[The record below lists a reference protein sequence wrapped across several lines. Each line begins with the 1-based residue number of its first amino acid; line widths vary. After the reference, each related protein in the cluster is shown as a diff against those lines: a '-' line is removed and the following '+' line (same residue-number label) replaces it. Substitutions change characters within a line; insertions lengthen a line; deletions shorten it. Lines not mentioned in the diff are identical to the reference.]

1 MDAYNN
7 VGIDSIETAKNLK
20 KLRIENNLKLKQVR
34 DAIGLSAEQTVCS
47 WESKTH
53 PKLPS
58 IDNALNLARL
68 YGVRLDQLYKTRPVK
83 TGSPEKVDQEIRDR
97 ITISMQMGEFEEFFD
112 DMRMERESICGPFVA
127 AEAQREDGTW
137 EPETISL
144 PDELTYFSYDL
155 FKLKLCKK
163 KGSSKAQFYPGT
175 GCFVITPEG
184 LEDEKLVLHN
194 MIHLHEWVLNQVP
207 GHYKEM
213 VTKSL
218 YQELRKSIS
227 NLDERIEENLS
238 FFRESQTDCDEHDTL
253 FFLKSLDLDRKRGY
267 ELGTIYGSK

>member
-97 ITISMQMGEFEEFFD
+97 ITISMRMGEFEEFFD
-112 DMRMERESICGPFVA
+112 DMRMEGVYPVVGEGYRSEQQQQEMMQEKIDAYLAEGYSERKARKEAEKWVA
-127 AEAQREDGTW
+127 KPNYSEHQLGLALDINADKSRCDNDRLPVAGTKCLSLRLYSAVSGGQR
-137 EPETISL
+137 
-144 PDELTYFSYDL
+144 
-155 FKLKLCKK
+155 
-163 KGSSKAQFYPGT
+163 
-175 GCFVITPEG
+175 
-184 LEDEKLVLHN
+184 
-194 MIHLHEWVLNQVP
+194 
-207 GHYKEM
+207 GHY
-213 VTKSL
+213 
-218 YQELRKSIS
+218 R
-227 NLDERIEENLS
+227 
-238 FFRESQTDCDEHDTL
+238 H
-253 FFLKSLDLDRKRGY
+253 
-267 ELGTIYGSK
+267 

>member
-97 ITISMQMGEFEEFFD
+97 ITISMRMGEFEEFFD

-137 EPETISL
+137 EPETIPL
-144 PDELTYFSYDL
+144 PDV
-155 FKLKLCKK
+155 KR
-163 KGSSKAQFYPGT
+163 
-175 GCFVITPEG
+175 
-184 LEDEKLVLHN
+184 
-194 MIHLHEWVLNQVP
+194 
-207 GHYKEM
+207 KEA
-213 VTKSL
+213 T
-218 YQELRKSIS
+218 R
-227 NLDERIEENLS
+227 LS
-238 FFRESQTDCDEHDTL
+238 FTL
-253 FFLKSLDLDRKRGY
+253 AQDALS
-267 ELGTIYGSK
+267 

>member
-1 MDAYNN
+1 M
-7 VGIDSIETAKNLK
+7 
-20 KLRIENNLKLKQVR
+20 KLKQVR

-97 ITISMQMGEFEEFFD
+97 ITISMRMGEFEEFFD

-137 EPETISL
+137 EPETIPL

-163 KGSSKAQFYPGT
+163 KGSNKAQFYPGT

-184 LEDEKLVLHN
+184 LEDEKTCTAQHDPSPRVGA
-194 MIHLHEWVLNQVP
+194 EP
-207 GHYKEM
+207 GAGPLQRNGYQ
-213 VTKSL
+213 KSL
-218 YQELRKSIS
+218 SGTAK
-227 NLDERIEENLS
+227 
-238 FFRESQTDCDEHDTL
+238 EHQQ
-253 FFLKSLDLDRKRGY
+253 SG
-267 ELGTIYGSK
+267 

>member
-83 TGSPEKVDQEIRDR
+83 TGR
-97 ITISMQMGEFEEFFD
+97 
-112 DMRMERESICGPFVA
+112 
-127 AEAQREDGTW
+127 
-137 EPETISL
+137 
-144 PDELTYFSYDL
+144 
-155 FKLKLCKK
+155 KK
-163 KGSSKAQFYPGT
+163 W
-175 GCFVITPEG
+175 I
-184 LEDEKLVLHN
+184 
-194 MIHLHEWVLNQVP
+194 
-207 GHYKEM
+207 
-213 VTKSL
+213 
-218 YQELRKSIS
+218 RKS
-227 NLDERIEENLS
+227 
-238 FFRESQTDCDEHDTL
+238 
-253 FFLKSLDLDRKRGY
+253 
-267 ELGTIYGSK
+267 GTE

>member
-97 ITISMQMGEFEEFFD
+97 ITISMRMGEFEEFFD

-137 EPETISL
+137 EPETIPL
-144 PDELTYFSYDL
+144 PDELTYFSKERKQQGSVL
-155 FKLKLCKK
+155 PWHRMLCHNTGRAGRRKTCT
-163 KGSSKAQFYPGT
+163 AQHDPSPRVGAEPGA
-175 GCFVITPEG
+175 GPLQRNG
-184 LEDEKLVLHN
+184 Y
-194 MIHLHEWVLNQVP
+194 Q
-207 GHYKEM
+207 
-213 VTKSL
+213 KSL
-218 YQELRKSIS
+218 SGTAK
-227 NLDERIEENLS
+227 
-238 FFRESQTDCDEHDTL
+238 EHQQ
-253 FFLKSLDLDRKRGY
+253 SG
-267 ELGTIYGSK
+267 